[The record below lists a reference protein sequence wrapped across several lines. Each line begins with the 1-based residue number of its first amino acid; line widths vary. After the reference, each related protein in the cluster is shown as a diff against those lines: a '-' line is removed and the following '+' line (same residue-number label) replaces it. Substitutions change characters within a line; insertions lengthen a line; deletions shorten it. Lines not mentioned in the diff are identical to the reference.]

1 MNFQDEL
8 NSYIRAGYPILYVT
22 ALEPTRAIN
31 AIEKVCEGINGG
43 LSCHVWKVTDGW
55 DGTGQGDDPDE
66 IFSAIDRFANN
77 SVSILSNYHA
87 FIGENPD
94 PVRVQSVIDAYT
106 KWKGVGTN
114 RTVIILSPIYKIAP
128 ELERFVQNLT
138 YTLPDTSQIEGIVDK
153 FADAY
158 KDTFTWESPE
168 HHDRVVANASGMTED
183 EVESS
188 LALSVVKSKAING
201 EPKIDAD
208 FIMDEKAKI
217 LEKTGY
223 LEYWPYPD
231 NLDSV
236 GGLGNLKTWLSER
249 KKAVLSPKAKEFGLP
264 NPKGLF
270 LLGPP
275 GTGKSL
281 SAKCLSREWG
291 LPLIRFDLGK
301 VFGSLVGQSEERMRM
316 VLSQIESL
324 APATVWI
331 DEIEKGMAGA
341 DSSGSMDSGVTK
353 RVFGQLLTWM
363 EERPKDKL
371 IYVIATANE
380 ALSLPSALLRRFD
393 ALFWIDLPTA
403 TDRLEILRIQ
413 LSKNNQL
420 SDEVESGLEQ
430 VVGMTTGFSGA
441 EIERVVHSAMFKAF
455 NDEVDKV
462 TLEHL
467 MICAQKIVP
476 LAQLRK
482 EDIEASRAWAR
493 ERCEFAQDEEPVD
506 LQAINRTMVRAINL
520 N

>member
-1 MNFQDEL
+1 MNFKDEL

-128 ELERFVQNLT
+128 ELERFVQNIT
-138 YTLPDTSQIEGIVDK
+138 YTLPDTAQITGIVDK

-158 KDTFTWESPE
+158 KDTFTWESTE

-223 LEYWPYPD
+223 IEYWP
-231 NLDSV
+231 
-236 GGLGNLKTWLSER
+236 
-249 KKAVLSPKAKEFGLP
+249 
-264 NPKGLF
+264 
-270 LLGPP
+270 
-275 GTGKSL
+275 
-281 SAKCLSREWG
+281 SR
-291 LPLIRFDLGK
+291 
-301 VFGSLVGQSEERMRM
+301 
-316 VLSQIESL
+316 
-324 APATVWI
+324 
-331 DEIEKGMAGA
+331 
-341 DSSGSMDSGVTK
+341 
-353 RVFGQLLTWM
+353 
-363 EERPKDKL
+363 
-371 IYVIATANE
+371 
-380 ALSLPSALLRRFD
+380 
-393 ALFWIDLPTA
+393 
-403 TDRLEILRIQ
+403 
-413 LSKNNQL
+413 
-420 SDEVESGLEQ
+420 
-430 VVGMTTGFSGA
+430 
-441 EIERVVHSAMFKAF
+441 
-455 NDEVDKV
+455 
-462 TLEHL
+462 
-467 MICAQKIVP
+467 
-476 LAQLRK
+476 
-482 EDIEASRAWAR
+482 
-493 ERCEFAQDEEPVD
+493 
-506 LQAINRTMVRAINL
+506 
-520 N
+520 